1 MDQGDLGGV
10 VGEVERFFDRGVAAA
25 DDQHFLAAIEKTV
38 AGGAGRDPE
47 PLEGRFRGQ
56 AQPLGLGAGGDDD
69 ALGVHHGP
77 GVHCH
82 PERAFREVYGGD
94 DVLDDFR
101 AHVLGLGAHLLHQPG
116 ALDDVCETGIVLDI
130 GGDHQLAAGLQAGD
144 HHGGKHGPGGVD
156 GGGIA
161 GGSRANDGATDKAG
175 GGSGHGCY
183 VGEILDEAK
192 IGGRFVP
199 RLSFA
204 GAVSM
209 AIGIDDPDDP
219 RIAAYCRI
227 RERDLTGR
235 EGRFIAEG
243 EVVLRVL
250 LGSHQCRAV
259 SILVDEKRL
268 DKLKPLLDMAP
279 DVPVYAAGQGVIDA
293 IAGFHLHRGIL
304 ALGERVARPA
314 VADLLSGLS
323 GKALV
328 VGLMGIGNHDNMGGI
343 FRNAAAFGADAVV
356 LEEDCCDPLYRKAI
370 RVSVGASL
378 TMPFA
383 WADGDMAG
391 DLLAAGFD
399 VLARKEPNDS
409 QTSNRRGGRRCCS
422 GPRGRACRRRCWR
435 AAGRCAYPWP
445 GRWTA

>member
-1 MDQGDLGGV
+1 
-10 VGEVERFFDRGVAAA
+10 
-25 DDQHFLAAIEKTV
+25 
-38 AGGAGRDPE
+38 
-47 PLEGRFRGQ
+47 
-56 AQPLGLGAGGDDD
+56 
-69 ALGVHHGP
+69 
-77 GVHCH
+77 
-82 PERAFREVYGGD
+82 
-94 DVLDDFR
+94 
-101 AHVLGLGAHLLHQPG
+101 
-116 ALDDVCETGIVLDI
+116 
-130 GGDHQLAAGLQAGD
+130 
-144 HHGGKHGPGGVD
+144 
-156 GGGIA
+156 
-161 GGSRANDGATDKAG
+161 
-175 GGSGHGCY
+175 
-183 VGEILDEAK
+183 
-192 IGGRFVP
+192 
-199 RLSFA
+199 
-204 GAVSM
+204 M

-399 VLARKEPNDS
+399 VLALSPQGTERLSDVKP
-409 QTSNRRGGRRCCS
+409 
-422 GPRGRACRRRCWR
+422 
-435 AAGRCAYPWP
+435 AGRTAVLFGAEGP
-445 GRWTA
+445 GLPEAVLARCRTVRIPMAGSMDSLNVAAASAIVLERLTNG